1 MPEVDLYKRP
11 PVAKSH
17 REIHL
22 ENLLRECLP
31 DIIYVENGTRTSMAR
46 RSLIAE
52 IQEILK

>member
-11 PVAKSH
+11 PIAKTY
-17 REIHL
+17 REVHL

-31 DIIYVENGTRTSMAR
+31 DLIYVENGTRTSAAR

>member
-1 MPEVDLYKRP
+1 MPEVDIYKRP

-52 IQEILK
+52 IQELLK